1 MREAAVRGRGRRWAI
16 RCRRRSI
23 EALDA
28 LAADEYLTGKMGA
41 RLTEIFQEIKRY
53 ELDRWNA
60 HLAKVTDWER
70 NEYAHHL

>member
-1 MREAAVRGRGRRWAI
+1 L
-16 RCRRRSI
+16 

-28 LAADEYLTGKMGA
+28 LAADEYLTGKMGG
-41 RLTEIFQEIKRY
+41 RLTDIFQEIKRY